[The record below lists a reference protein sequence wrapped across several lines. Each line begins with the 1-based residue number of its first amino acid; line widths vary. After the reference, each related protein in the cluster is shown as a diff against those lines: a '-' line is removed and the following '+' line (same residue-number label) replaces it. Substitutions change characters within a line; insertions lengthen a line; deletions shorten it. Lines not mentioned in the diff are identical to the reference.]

1 MDHGLVAA
9 LLNDYFNIAVR
20 NQCFCAHP
28 YVKEMM
34 SDDLEDKFGIIDF
47 GNMSPEFMRKA
58 GMVRASFGLYSTM
71 EDVELLISAL
81 KDITQNGEE
90 YSKGYEINAEN
101 DYVNVSYQVDN
112 QAIFNIVGAVD
123 QYLED

>member
-1 MDHGLVAA
+1 
-9 LLNDYFNIAVR
+9 
-20 NQCFCAHP
+20 
-28 YVKEMM
+28 
-34 SDDLEDKFGIIDF
+34 
-47 GNMSPEFMRKA
+47 MSPEFMRKA